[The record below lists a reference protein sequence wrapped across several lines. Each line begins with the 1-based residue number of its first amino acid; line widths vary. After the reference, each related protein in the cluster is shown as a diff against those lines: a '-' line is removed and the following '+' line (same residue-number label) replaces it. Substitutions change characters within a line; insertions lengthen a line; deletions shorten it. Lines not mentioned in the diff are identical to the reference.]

1 MVYPGLMRLLLCLL
15 AGLAGLPALADAT
28 GPGGKVLDC
37 YCTDTQGARV
47 EMDEEICLVVGGRAF
62 IARCEMSLNNP
73 IWRDTG
79 RACVSS
85 SLAPFEPL
93 EPARDAGGVHAEIA
107 APVDEV

>member
-1 MVYPGLMRLLLCLL
+1 MRFVPCLL
-15 AGLAGLPALADAT
+15 AGLTALPAFADVT

-85 SLAPFEPL
+85 SLAPFEPF
-93 EPARDAGGVHAEIA
+93 EPARDAGGVDPEIA
-107 APVDEV
+107 AAVDEV

>member
-1 MVYPGLMRLLLCLL
+1 MRLLSCLL
-15 AGLAGLPALADAT
+15 AGLPGLPALADVT

-85 SLAPFEPL
+85 SLPAFEPL
-93 EPARDAGGVHAEIA
+93 EPARDAGRVHAEIA
-107 APVDEV
+107 AAVDEV

>member
-1 MVYPGLMRLLLCLL
+1 MRVLPGLL
-15 AGLAGLPALADAT
+15 AGLTALPALADVT
-28 GPGGKVLDC
+28 TPGGKVLDC

-47 EMDEEICLVVGGRAF
+47 EMDAEICLVVDGRAF

-79 RACVSS
+79 RACISS

-93 EPARDAGGVHAEIA
+93 EPARDAGGVHAQIA
-107 APVDEV
+107 AAIDEV